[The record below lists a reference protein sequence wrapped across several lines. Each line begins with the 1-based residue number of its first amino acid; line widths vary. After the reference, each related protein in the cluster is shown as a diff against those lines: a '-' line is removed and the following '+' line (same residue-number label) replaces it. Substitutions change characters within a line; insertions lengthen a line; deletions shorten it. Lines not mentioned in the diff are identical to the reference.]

1 MAAYTARILSY
12 YFFVY
17 IWYLMS
23 TAFSRRFQ
31 LVVDQLAKGNKK
43 HFAELTGKSS
53 SHIYKICRG
62 MSRPSMAYLQELY
75 VEYKVD
81 LTWLLTGE
89 QSEGSQV
96 AGTPNKGDLVFAPM
110 FDVQASAGMGSE
122 VVAEDVEDYF
132 AFNKSFLS
140 RQLNVSSEQLVFV
153 TISGDSMLPTLH
165 DADRVLVDMS
175 QKTVNNEGLY
185 LLQSEDGLMAKRL
198 SDNKGDLL
206 VVSDNCEYENWTIAA
221 SAREANPIAGKIVWC
236 ARAT

>member
-1 MAAYTARILSY
+1 
-12 YFFVY
+12 
-17 IWYLMS
+17 MS
-23 TAFSRRFQ
+23 SAFASRFQ
-31 LVVDQLAKGNKK
+31 LVVDQLAQGNKK
-43 HFAELTGKSS
+43 HFAELTGKSA

-75 VEYKVD
+75 AEYKVD

-89 QSEGSQV
+89 HSDGAQV
-96 AGTPNKGDLVFAPM
+96 AGTPTTSDLVFAPM

-122 VVAEDVEDYF
+122 VQAEDIEDYF
-132 AFNKSFLS
+132 TFNKSFLS

-153 TISGDSMLPTLH
+153 TISGDSMLPTLQ

-175 QKTVNNEGLY
+175 QKTVNHEGLY

-198 SDNKGDLL
+198 SDNKGELL
-206 VVSDNCEYENWTIAA
+206 VVSDNSEYENWTIEA

-236 ARAT
+236 ARTI

>member
-1 MAAYTARILSY
+1 
-12 YFFVY
+12 
-17 IWYLMS
+17 MS

-31 LVVDQLAKGNKK
+31 LVVDQLAQGNKK
-43 HFAELTGKSS
+43 HFAELTGKSA

-62 MSRPSMAYLQELY
+62 ISRPSMAYLQELY
-75 VEYKVD
+75 EEYKVD

-89 QSEGSQV
+89 QSAGNQV
-96 AGTPNKGDLVFAPM
+96 AGTPTNQDLIFAPM
-110 FDVQASAGMGSE
+110 FDVQASAGLGNE

-165 DADRVLVDMS
+165 DGDRVLVDMS
-175 QKTVNNEGLY
+175 QKAVSHEGLY

-198 SDNKGDLL
+198 SDKQGELS
-206 VVSDNCEYENWTIAA
+206 VVSDNPEYDNWKILPAN
-221 SAREANPIAGKIVWC
+221 REANPVAGKIVWC
-236 ARAT
+236 ARTI

>member
-1 MAAYTARILSY
+1 
-12 YFFVY
+12 
-17 IWYLMS
+17 MS
-23 TAFSRRFQ
+23 TAFARRFQ

-43 HFAELTGKSS
+43 HFAEITGKSA

-75 VEYKVD
+75 GEYKVD

-89 QSEGSQV
+89 HSEGVQV
-96 AGTPNKGDLVFAPM
+96 AGIPKDSDLVFAPM

-132 AFNKSFLS
+132 AFNKTFLS
-140 RQLNVSSEQLVFV
+140 RQLNVSGDELVFV

-165 DADRVLVDMS
+165 DGDRVLVDMS
-175 QKTVNNEGLY
+175 QKLVNHEGLY
-185 LLQSEDGLMAKRL
+185 LLQSESGLMAKRL
-198 SDNKGDLL
+198 SENKGVLR
-206 VVSDNCEYENWTIAA
+206 VVSDNPEYESRTIEA

-236 ARAT
+236 ARVV

>member
-1 MAAYTARILSY
+1 
-12 YFFVY
+12 
-17 IWYLMS
+17 MS

-43 HFAELTGKSS
+43 HFAELTGKSA

-75 VEYKVD
+75 EEYKVD

-89 QSEGSQV
+89 QSAGSQV
-96 AGTPNKGDLVFAPM
+96 AGTPNHNDLIFAPM
-110 FDVQASAGMGSE
+110 FDVQASAGLGNE

-140 RQLNVSSEQLVFV
+140 RQLSVSSEQLVFV
-153 TISGDSMLPTLH
+153 TISGDSMLPTLQ
-165 DADRVLVDMS
+165 DGDRVLVDMS
-175 QKTVNNEGLY
+175 QKIVSSEGLY

-198 SDNKGDLL
+198 IDQQGELCVISDNAEF
-206 VVSDNCEYENWTIAA
+206 NNWTIAP
-221 SAREANPIAGKIVWC
+221 SARDTNPVAGKIVWC
-236 ARAT
+236 ARAI

>member
-1 MAAYTARILSY
+1 
-12 YFFVY
+12 
-17 IWYLMS
+17 MS

-31 LVVDQLAKGNKK
+31 LVVDQLAQGNKK
-43 HFAELTGKSS
+43 HFAELTGKSA

-62 MSRPSMAYLQELY
+62 ISRPSMAYLQELY
-75 VEYKVD
+75 EEYKVD

-89 QSEGSQV
+89 QSAGNQV
-96 AGTPNKGDLVFAPM
+96 AGTPSNQDLIFAPM
-110 FDVQASAGMGSE
+110 FDVQASAGLGNE

-165 DADRVLVDMS
+165 DGDRVLVDMS
-175 QKTVNNEGLY
+175 QKAVSHEGLY

-198 SDNKGDLL
+198 SDKQGELS
-206 VVSDNCEYENWTIAA
+206 VVSDNPEYDNWKILPAN
-221 SAREANPIAGKIVWC
+221 REANPVAGKIVWC
-236 ARAT
+236 ARTI

>member
-1 MAAYTARILSY
+1 
-12 YFFVY
+12 
-17 IWYLMS
+17 MS
-23 TAFSRRFQ
+23 SAFASRFQ
-31 LVVDQLAKGNKK
+31 LVVDQLAQGNKK
-43 HFAELTGKSS
+43 QFAEITGKSA

-75 VEYKVD
+75 EEYRVD

-89 QSEGSQV
+89 HSTGAQV
-96 AGTPNKGDLVFAPM
+96 TGTPNNSDLVFAPM
-110 FDVQASAGMGSE
+110 FDVQASAGLGSE
-122 VVAEDVEDYF
+122 VIAEDIEDYF

-175 QKTVNNEGLY
+175 QKNVTVEGLY

-198 SDNKGDLL
+198 QDNKGELF
-206 VVSDNCEYENWTIAA
+206 VISDNPEYENWTI
-221 SAREANPIAGKIVWC
+221 SRHSREINPVAGKIVWC
-236 ARAT
+236 ARTI

>member
-1 MAAYTARILSY
+1 
-12 YFFVY
+12 
-17 IWYLMS
+17 MS
-23 TAFSRRFQ
+23 SAFASRFQ
-31 LVVDQLAKGNKK
+31 LVVDQLAQGNKK
-43 HFAELTGKSS
+43 QFAEITGKSA

-75 VEYKVD
+75 DEYRVD

-89 QSEGSQV
+89 HSAGAQV
-96 AGTPNKGDLVFAPM
+96 AGTPNNSELVFAPM
-110 FDVQASAGMGSE
+110 FDVQASAGLGSE
-122 VVAEDVEDYF
+122 VIAEDIEDYF

-175 QKTVNNEGLY
+175 QKNVTAEGLY

-198 SDNKGDLL
+198 QDNKGELL
-206 VVSDNCEYENWTIAA
+206 VISDNPEYENWTI
-221 SAREANPIAGKIVWC
+221 SRHAREINPVAGKIVWC
-236 ARAT
+236 ARTI

>member
-1 MAAYTARILSY
+1 
-12 YFFVY
+12 
-17 IWYLMS
+17 MS
-23 TAFSRRFQ
+23 TAFARRFQ

-43 HFAELTGKSS
+43 HFAEITGKSA

-75 VEYKVD
+75 GEYKVD

-89 QSEGSQV
+89 HSEGAQV
-96 AGTPNKGDLVFAPM
+96 TGILKDSDLVFAPM

-132 AFNKSFLS
+132 AFNKTFLS
-140 RQLNVSSEQLVFV
+140 RQLNVSGDELVFV

-165 DADRVLVDMS
+165 DGDRVLVDMS
-175 QKTVNNEGLY
+175 QKLVNHEGLY
-185 LLQSEDGLMAKRL
+185 LLQSESGLMAKRL
-198 SDNKGDLL
+198 SENKGVLR
-206 VVSDNCEYENWTIAA
+206 VVSDNPEYDSRTIEA

-236 ARAT
+236 ARVV

>member
-1 MAAYTARILSY
+1 
-12 YFFVY
+12 
-17 IWYLMS
+17 MS

-75 VEYKVD
+75 AEYKVD

-89 QSEGSQV
+89 HSDGAQV
-96 AGTPNKGDLVFAPM
+96 AGTPTTSDLVFAPM
-110 FDVQASAGMGSE
+110 FDVQASAGLGSE
-122 VVAEDVEDYF
+122 VQAEDIEDYF

-140 RQLNVSSEQLVFV
+140 RQLNVSGEQLVFV

-165 DADRVLVDMS
+165 DNDRVLVDMS
-175 QKTVNNEGLY
+175 QKTVNHEGLY

-198 SDNKGDLL
+198 SDKQGELS
-206 VVSDNCEYENWTIAA
+206 VISDNPEFDNWTIPAQG
-221 SAREANPIAGKIVWC
+221 REANPIAGKIVWC
-236 ARAT
+236 ARTI

>member
-1 MAAYTARILSY
+1 
-12 YFFVY
+12 
-17 IWYLMS
+17 MS
-23 TAFSRRFQ
+23 SAFASRFQ
-31 LVVDQLAKGNKK
+31 LVVDQLAQGNKK
-43 HFAELTGKSS
+43 HFAEITGKSA

-75 VEYKVD
+75 AEYKVD

-89 QSEGSQV
+89 HSEGAQV
-96 AGTPNKGDLVFAPM
+96 TGTPSNSDLVFAPM

-122 VVAEDVEDYF
+122 VQAEDIEDYF

-165 DADRVLVDMS
+165 EGDRVLVDMS
-175 QKTVNNEGLY
+175 QKSVTNEGLY

-198 SDNKGDLL
+198 AERQGELS
-206 VVSDNCEYENWTIAA
+206 VVSDNPEFDNWIIPAQG
-221 SAREANPIAGKIVWC
+221 REANPVAGKIVWC
-236 ARAT
+236 ARAI

>member
-1 MAAYTARILSY
+1 
-12 YFFVY
+12 
-17 IWYLMS
+17 MS

-31 LVVDQLAKGNKK
+31 LVVDQLAQGNKK
-43 HFAELTGKSS
+43 HFAELTGKSA

-75 VEYKVD
+75 EEYKVD

-89 QSEGSQV
+89 QSAGNQV
-96 AGTPNKGDLVFAPM
+96 AGTPTNQDLIFAPM
-110 FDVQASAGMGSE
+110 FDVQASAGLGNE

-165 DADRVLVDMS
+165 DGDRVLVDMS
-175 QKTVNNEGLY
+175 QKAVSHEGLY

-198 SDNKGDLL
+198 SDKQGELS
-206 VVSDNCEYENWTIAA
+206 VVSDNPEYDNWKILPAN
-221 SAREANPIAGKIVWC
+221 REANPVAGKIVWC
-236 ARAT
+236 ARTI

>member
-1 MAAYTARILSY
+1 
-12 YFFVY
+12 
-17 IWYLMS
+17 MS
-23 TAFSRRFQ
+23 TAFARRFQ

-43 HFAELTGKSS
+43 HFAEITGKSA

-75 VEYKVD
+75 GEYKVD

-89 QSEGSQV
+89 HSEGAQV
-96 AGTPNKGDLVFAPM
+96 TGTPRNGDLVFAPM
-110 FDVQASAGMGSE
+110 FDVQASAGMGSD

-140 RQLNVSSEQLVFV
+140 RQLNVSGEELVFV

-165 DADRVLVDMS
+165 DGDRVLVDMS
-175 QKTVNNEGLY
+175 QKLVNHEGLY
-185 LLQSEDGLMAKRL
+185 LLQSESGLMAKRL
-198 SDNKGDLL
+198 SDKAGELL
-206 VVSDNCEYENWTIAA
+206 VVSDNPEYGNWTIGA

-236 ARAT
+236 ARVV

>member
-1 MAAYTARILSY
+1 
-12 YFFVY
+12 
-17 IWYLMS
+17 MS
-23 TAFSRRFQ
+23 TAFARRFQ

-43 HFAELTGKSS
+43 HFAEITGKSA

-75 VEYKVD
+75 GEYKVD

-89 QSEGSQV
+89 HSEGAQV
-96 AGTPNKGDLVFAPM
+96 TGMLKDSDLVFAPM

-132 AFNKSFLS
+132 AFNKTFLS
-140 RQLNVSSEQLVFV
+140 RQLNVSGDELVFV

-165 DADRVLVDMS
+165 DGDRVLVDMS
-175 QKTVNNEGLY
+175 QKLVNHEGLY
-185 LLQSEDGLMAKRL
+185 LLQSESGLMAKRL
-198 SDNKGDLL
+198 SENKGVLR
-206 VVSDNCEYENWTIAA
+206 VVSDNPEYESRTIEA

-236 ARAT
+236 ARVV

>member
-1 MAAYTARILSY
+1 
-12 YFFVY
+12 
-17 IWYLMS
+17 MS
-23 TAFSRRFQ
+23 SAFASRFQ
-31 LVVDQLAKGNKK
+31 LVVDQLAQGNKK
-43 HFAELTGKSS
+43 HFAEITGKSA

-75 VEYKVD
+75 DEYKVD

-89 QSEGSQV
+89 QSSGQV
-96 AGTPNKGDLVFAPM
+96 AGTPNDSDLVFTPM
-110 FDVQASAGMGSE
+110 FDVQASAGMGSDIASE
-122 VVAEDVEDYF
+122 EVEDYF

-165 DADRVLVDMS
+165 EGDRVLVDMS
-175 QKTVNNEGLY
+175 QKIVSHEGLY

-198 SDNKGDLL
+198 TDKQGELS
-206 VVSDNCEYENWTIAA
+206 VVSDNPEYENWTVEA

-236 ARAT
+236 ARAI

>member
-1 MAAYTARILSY
+1 
-12 YFFVY
+12 
-17 IWYLMS
+17 MS
-23 TAFSRRFQ
+23 SAFASRFQ
-31 LVVDQLAKGNKK
+31 LVVDQLAQGNKK
-43 HFAELTGKSS
+43 HFAEITGKSA

-75 VEYKVD
+75 EEYKVD

-89 QSEGSQV
+89 HNQSNPV
-96 AGTPNKGDLVFAPM
+96 AGTPTNSELVFAPM
-110 FDVQASAGMGSE
+110 FDVQASAGMGAE

-153 TISGDSMLPTLH
+153 TISGDSMLPTLQEG
-165 DADRVLVDMS
+165 DRVLVDMS
-175 QKTVNNEGLY
+175 QKTVSQPGLY

-198 SDNKGDLL
+198 LDKQGILSVISDN
-206 VVSDNCEYENWTIAA
+206 SEYENWTIAT

-236 ARAT
+236 ARAI